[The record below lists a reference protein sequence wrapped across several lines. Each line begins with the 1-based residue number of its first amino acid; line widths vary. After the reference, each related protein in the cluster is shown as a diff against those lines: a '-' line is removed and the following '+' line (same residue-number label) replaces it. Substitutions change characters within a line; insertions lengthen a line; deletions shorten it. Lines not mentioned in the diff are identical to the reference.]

1 MLENILKIIDL
12 ILAIEIY
19 CEELHLGAKDYQNHL
34 LMERIGG
41 GFDEHKDAIRETAIQ
56 ILEDSFKA
64 GKEQVISATR
74 NLKGALDIL
83 NLIPAEEKIYNN
95 KVEYLKQI
103 YDELLSV
110 LETAEA
116 PTPLRKEFD
125 DLSARASKDVYLINQ
140 TLKGGQNG
148 K

>member
-1 MLENILKIIDL
+1 MLETILKIIDL
-12 ILAIEIY
+12 ILSIEIY

-56 ILEDSFKA
+56 ILEDNEA
-64 GKEQVISATR
+64 GKEQVFSATR
-74 NLKGALDIL
+74 NLKGALDVL
-83 NLIPAEEKIYNN
+83 NLIPAKENIYNN

-103 YDELLSV
+103 YEELLSV

-125 DLSARASKDVYLINQ
+125 DLSARASKDIYLINQ

>member
-1 MLENILKIIDL
+1 MLETILKIIDL

-41 GFDEHKDAIRETAIQ
+41 GFDEHKDAIRETSIQ
-56 ILEDSFKA
+56 ILEDNEA

-74 NLKGALDIL
+74 NLKGALDVL
-83 NLIPAEEKIYNN
+83 YLIPAEEKIYNN
-95 KVEYLKQI
+95 KVEYLKQV
-103 YDELLSV
+103 YEELLSV

-125 DLSARASKDVYLINQ
+125 DLSARASKDIYLINQ

>member
-41 GFDEHKDAIRETAIQ
+41 GFDEHKDAIRETSIQ
-56 ILEDSFKA
+56 ILEDNEV
-64 GKEQVISATR
+64 GKEQVMSASR
-74 NLKGALDIL
+74 NLKGALEIL

-95 KVEYLKQI
+95 KVEYLKQV
-103 YDELLSV
+103 YEELLSV